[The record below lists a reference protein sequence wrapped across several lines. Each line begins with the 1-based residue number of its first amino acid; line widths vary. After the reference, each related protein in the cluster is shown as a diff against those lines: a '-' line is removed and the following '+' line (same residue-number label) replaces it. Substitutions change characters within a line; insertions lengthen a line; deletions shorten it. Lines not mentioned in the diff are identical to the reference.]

1 MPNVFLTGPEQTH
14 NGGVSAENVTLK
26 IDGVDVAVAQQFQ
39 FTLTRN
45 LNLLFEIGT
54 TKTYYVGNRRQGQGQ
69 LNRVVAGA
77 SGFVDVMKK
86 LGNMCAPVDVTLTG
100 QGCQGGGG
108 IVGAIAGA
116 AGLGGG
122 GTVTYKLKKATA
134 TSLGASV
141 TAQDVIITESISV
154 MFIDIDYS

>member
-14 NGGVSAENVTLK
+14 EGGVSAENVILTVA
-26 IDGVDVAVAQQFQ
+26 GQDVAVAQQFQ

-77 SGFVDVMKK
+77 QNFTSAMQK
-86 LGNMCAPVDVTLTG
+86 LGNMCDPVDVGLAG
-100 QGCQGGGG
+100 WGCKGSPVMY
-108 IVGAIAGA
+108 I
-116 AGLGGG
+116 
-122 GTVTYKLKKATA
+122 LKKATA

-141 TAQDVIITESISV
+141 TAQDVIITESIGI

>member
-14 NGGVSAENVTLK
+14 EGGVSAENVILTVA
-26 IDGVDVAVAQQFQ
+26 GQDVAVAQQFQ

-77 SGFVDVMKK
+77 QNFTSAMQK
-86 LGNMCAPVDVTLTG
+86 LGNMCDPQDVQLAG
-100 QGCQGGGG
+100 WGCKGGAV
-108 IVGAIAGA
+108 IY
-116 AGLGGG
+116 
-122 GTVTYKLKKATA
+122 TLKKATA

-141 TAQDVIITESISV
+141 TAQDVIITESIGI